1 MKNKN
6 MKSTSLTLTIIALFI
21 STNIWSQDA
30 KEINKKTID
39 LTKIDAME
47 MTSTLRIYDAKG
59 RERVKQ
65 TATAY
70 KRFGETTK
78 IITRFVSPADVKGI
92 GLLIYDNENK
102 DDNMWIYLPTLRKV
116 RRIVSSEKGK
126 SFMGSEFSNADMS
139 KPNLDDYTYNLIGSE
154 QYEGKDCWQV
164 ESIPINEDIA
174 DENGFSK
181 KVAWINKLN
190 FQTYKVVY
198 YDFDNEPYKEML
210 LRKYEEAGQGKFII
224 RKMEILNL
232 QNGRKSI
239 LTIDQLQMGS
249 ALTEN
254 SFTPAALE
262 K

>member
-1 MKNKN
+1 
-6 MKSTSLTLTIIALFI
+6 MKSTPLTLTIIALFI
-21 STNIWSQDA
+21 STSIWSQDA
-30 KEINKKTID
+30 KEISKKALD

-47 MTSTLRIYDAKG
+47 MATTLRIYDAKG

-65 TATAY
+65 TATAS
-70 KRFGETTK
+70 KKFGETTK

-92 GLLIYDNENK
+92 ALLIYDNEDK
-102 DDNMWIYLPTLRKV
+102 DDEMWIYLPALRKV

-139 KPNLDDYTYNLIGSE
+139 KPNLDDYTYNIFGSE
-154 QYEGKDCWQV
+154 QFENQDCWQI
-164 ESIPINEDIA
+164 ESIPINEDVA
-174 DENGFSK
+174 DENGFSR

-190 FQTYKVVY
+190 FQTNKVVY
-198 YDFDNEPYKEML
+198 YDFDDEPYKEMIL
-210 LRKYEEAGQGKFII
+210 NKYEEAGKGKFMI

-232 QNGRKSI
+232 QNGRKSV

-249 ALTEN
+249 TLTEN